1 LNRVTLIGVGAGT
14 WKCISGGCNSY
25 FFGFAKGMSVG
36 DAEFRYVSIMSLS
49 IGVGSLGF
57 GVYDV
62 LGAFVAQ
69 RAPKLIDISSTDGG

>member
-1 LNRVTLIGVGAGT
+1 MLIGVGAGT
-14 WKCISGGCNSY
+14 WKCIFGGCNSY
-25 FFGFAKGMSVG
+25 FFRFAEGMSVG
-36 DAEFRYVSIMSLS
+36 DAEVRYVFIMSLS

-69 RAPKLIDISSTDGG
+69 RAPKLIDISSTVGG